1 MDQYDCSDIDMVVA
15 QCVDEIWEVFGTD
28 NSGSLDKDETKR
40 FVKSTLMDMQEDNPL
55 SDEDFDQCFREFDKN
70 GDGEIERGEM
80 ITFIKLVSGFPSK
93 FKKNS
98 Q

>member
-15 QCVDEIWEVFGTD
+15 QCVDEIWEVFDVD

-40 FVKSTLMDMQEDNPL
+40 FVKNTLTDCSDENSL
-55 SDEDFDQCFREFDKN
+55 SDDDFDQCFKEFDRD
-70 GDGEIERGEM
+70 GDGQIERSEM

-93 FKKNS
+93 FKKS
-98 Q
+98 S